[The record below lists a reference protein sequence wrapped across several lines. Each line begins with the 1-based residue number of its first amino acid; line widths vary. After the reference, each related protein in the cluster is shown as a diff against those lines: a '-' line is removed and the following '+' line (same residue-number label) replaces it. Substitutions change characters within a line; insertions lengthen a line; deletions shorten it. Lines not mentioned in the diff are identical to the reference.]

1 MKIIRWICLLI
12 GTGLFAR
19 GIINLLTYN
28 SGHQLRIFD
37 IALAFIAAIGYFTI
51 VNYVS
56 KKG

>member
-1 MKIIRWICLLI
+1 MKIIRLICLII
-12 GTGLFAR
+12 GTAFFAR

-28 SGHQLRIFD
+28 SGNQLRIFD
-37 IALAFIAAIGYFTI
+37 IALAFITAIGYFTI